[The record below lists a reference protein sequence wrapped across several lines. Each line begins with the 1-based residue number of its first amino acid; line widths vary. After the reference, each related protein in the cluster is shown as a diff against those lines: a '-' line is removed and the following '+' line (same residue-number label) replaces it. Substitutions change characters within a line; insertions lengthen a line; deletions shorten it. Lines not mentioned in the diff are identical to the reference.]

1 MQNNS
6 NSIESFLAELKAD
19 GVIVYLQDGKIRTRG
34 AADVIALW
42 KAEMLTRKNELLA
55 YFQAQGAQYIDPIQ
69 KYDTEETGDEVAAS
83 HKKDAWDTEGAW
95 GYYQNAESKI
105 RYRKET
111 CRQVMPIPSSEIAR
125 IGRMINLAHVERNMV
140 KFKRGVDAWYAAY
153 SEMIDQVEQGIWQGE
168 LPWER
173 AEEATA
179 LYGRTMR
186 LIEYAY
192 LTIPIEERP
201 NRRHPDLL
209 VIEEEIAMCF
219 KDRNFE
225 ALQDA
230 CTRLTKKWRELGLV
244 VRFK

>member
-19 GVIVYLQDGKIRTRG
+19 GVVVYLQDGKLRTRG
-34 AADVIALW
+34 AADVVALW

-69 KYDTEETGDEVAAS
+69 KYDTEDTGDEIAES

-95 GYYQNAESKI
+95 GYYQNAESRI
-105 RYRKET
+105 QYRKEK

-125 IGRMINLAHVERNMV
+125 IGRMINLAHFEQNMV
-140 KFKRGVDAWYAAY
+140 KFKSAVDAWFDAY
-153 SEMIDQVEQGIWQGE
+153 SDMIDQVEQGTWQGE
-168 LPWER
+168 LPWEL

-201 NRRHPDLL
+201 NRRDPDLL
-209 VIEEEIAMCF
+209 AIEEEIATCF
-219 KDRNFE
+219 KTRDFE

-230 CTRLTKKWRELGLV
+230 CTRLTKTWRALGLV
-244 VRFK
+244 VKFK